1 MTRNSLLIIVQ
12 KIIQKYQQL
21 LMIGYY
27 LVQVFYLIMLILV
40 DGLLTAL
47 RLQNH
52 VKNLPVLPDEIWFMD
67 VVNTKRKTSQVIMYT
82 VHFLYQQILL
92 TLNSHLLTLITLW
105 WRLRQSWNSF
115 SDTAKFEHRQ
125 NDITASS
132 SHQILGVV
140 EESYRL
146 K

>member
-52 VKNLPVLPDEIWFMD
+52 VKNLPVLPDEI
-67 VVNTKRKTSQVIMYT
+67 
-82 VHFLYQQILL
+82 
-92 TLNSHLLTLITLW
+92 
-105 WRLRQSWNSF
+105 
-115 SDTAKFEHRQ
+115 
-125 NDITASS
+125 
-132 SHQILGVV
+132 
-140 EESYRL
+140 
-146 K
+146 

>member
-92 TLNSHLLTLITLW
+92 TLNSHFLTLITLW

-115 SDTAKFEHRQ
+115 SDTAKFEYRQ
-125 NDITASS
+125 DDITASS